1 MFQDLRYAIRSLT
14 RRPLVTS
21 VAVLSLALGI
31 GVNSA
36 IFSLFDRLILRRLP
50 VPSPDEIVLVTSPG
64 PRPGSRSTDDF
75 SGGVDA
81 IFSHPLFR
89 DLERLEDDGLQLA
102 AHASFGANVAYAGQS
117 SEASGLLV
125 SGPVLPRSRCHAG
138 HRPPDRSEDDRVPGA
153 HPVVVLSDDFW
164 RTRFGATPAS

>member
-1 MFQDLRYAIRSLT
+1 MGHLKVAPTCFKTSATPFAPSL

-36 IFSLFDRLILRRLP
+36 IFSLFDRLILRRLA

-64 PRPGSRSTDDF
+64 PRPGSRSTGDF

-81 IFSHPLFR
+81 IFSYPLFR

-102 AHASFGANVAYAGQS
+102 AHASFGANVAYR
-117 SEASGLLV
+117 
-125 SGPVLPRSRCHAG
+125 GPEL
-138 HRPPDRSEDDRVPGA
+138 
-153 HPVVVLSDDFW
+153 
-164 RTRFGATPAS
+164 